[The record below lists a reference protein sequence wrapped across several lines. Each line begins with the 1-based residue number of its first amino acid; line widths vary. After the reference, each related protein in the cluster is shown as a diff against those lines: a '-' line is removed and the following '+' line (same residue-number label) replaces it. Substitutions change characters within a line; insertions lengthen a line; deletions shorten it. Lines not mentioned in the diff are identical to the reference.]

1 VRDTA
6 HLLSVQE
13 TACRLNVSPSWVRRH
28 LAELPVVPMLG
39 RMIRIDSA
47 QIESRIDS
55 RKSLEPK
62 EPIMVNRYQRGGVY
76 KQGKKQMWY
85 GTFRMDG
92 PSGRKQ
98 KNVPLGTV
106 KELPTKS
113 AARKKLDEV
122 IALMA
127 KPEAGVAATKTK
139 KFSELVTEWKAN
151 EGVALGRVTMAHYSN
166 ALRANVIPTFG
177 DHDIQ
182 TINRKSIQSFLAK
195 QAEKYSRSS
204 LRSMRLVLCMT
215 LGWAERNGEIQQP
228 NGWLDGIRLPKKVG
242 GRTVVRTELTPTQTL
257 AFVERLR
264 EPYSTLVLCVASLA
278 LRGEEAVGLQPDDL
292 DQNNVL
298 HVRRVIYDRQMELLE
313 KEKQFPLDAVVHADL
328 IRRLRALG
336 VGQEWI
342 FHSRAGTP
350 VDLGNARRRHLH
362 PAAAAIGVVIG
373 GWHDFRHTLVR
384 MMRRGGEN
392 PVVISGVVGHK
403 SVEMAAEVY
412 DRASVAD
419 IGQAL
424 SLVGKQLLQNVLQN
438 PSVQ

>member
-1 VRDTA
+1 MGMIEKTRVSWRPGE
-6 HLLSVQE
+6 SYRNPRSF
-13 TACRLNVSPSWVRRH
+13 ACDQPR
-28 LAELPVVPMLG
+28 AE
-39 RMIRIDSA
+39 
-47 QIESRIDS
+47 
-55 RKSLEPK
+55 
-62 EPIMVNRYQRGGVY
+62 
-76 KQGKKQMWY
+76 
-85 GTFRMDG
+85 
-92 PSGRKQ
+92 
-98 KNVPLGTV
+98 
-106 KELPTKS
+106 
-113 AARKKLDEV
+113 
-122 IALMA
+122 
-127 KPEAGVAATKTK
+127 VAAAKTK

-151 EGVALGRVTMAHYSN
+151 EGAALGRATMAHYTN
-166 ALRANVIPTFG
+166 ALRADVIPTFG

-195 QAEKYSRSS
+195 QAKKYSRSS

-215 LGWAERNGEIQQP
+215 LGWAEKNGEIQQP

-242 GRTVVRTELTPTQTL
+242 GRTVTRTELTPTQTL

-264 EPYSTLVLCVASLA
+264 EPYSTLVLCVASLVLCVASLA
-278 LRGEEAVGLQPDDL
+278 LRGEEAIGLQPDDL

-313 KEKQFPLDAVVHADL
+313 KDKQFPLDAVVHADL

-336 VGQEWI
+336 VGHLWV
-342 FHSRAGTP
+342 FHSRKGTP
-350 VDLGNARRRHLH
+350 VDLGNARRRYLH

-412 DRASVAD
+412 DRASAAE
-419 IGQAL
+419 IGHAL
-424 SLVGKQLLQNVLQN
+424 SLVGKQLLQND
-438 PSVQ
+438 SVQ

>member
-1 VRDTA
+1 MPYR
-6 HLLSVQE
+6 
-13 TACRLNVSPSWVRRH
+13 
-28 LAELPVVPMLG
+28 
-39 RMIRIDSA
+39 
-47 QIESRIDS
+47 
-55 RKSLEPK
+55 
-62 EPIMVNRYQRGGVY
+62 
-76 KQGKKQMWY
+76 
-85 GTFRMDG
+85 
-92 PSGRKQ
+92 
-98 KNVPLGTV
+98 
-106 KELPTKS
+106 
-113 AARKKLDEV
+113 
-122 IALMA
+122 LMA
-127 KPEAGVAATKTK
+127 KPKAGVAAAKTK

-151 EGVALGRVTMAHYSN
+151 EGVALGRATMAHYTN

-195 QAEKYSRSS
+195 QAKKYSRSS

-257 AFVERLR
+257 SFVERLR

-336 VGQEWI
+336 VGHQWV
-342 FHSRAGTP
+342 FHSRKGTP
-350 VDLGNARRRHLH
+350 VDLGNARRRYLH

-412 DRASVAD
+412 DRASAAD

-438 PSVQ
+438 DSVQ